1 MRITQILPI
10 RVFRYLFLSDE
21 LVSEFAYCIFKL
33 RLKNGKWY
41 HVLFFIT
48 MIILHF
54 MGIELNSMGSVKSK
68 ETMPPFSLFRQKF
81 EQ

>member
-1 MRITQILPI
+1 
-10 RVFRYLFLSDE
+10 
-21 LVSEFAYCIFKL
+21 
-33 RLKNGKWY
+33 
-41 HVLFFIT
+41 
-48 MIILHF
+48 